1 MSTQPYDE
9 VIMDHIKNA
18 RNYRVLEDHD
28 RQASGSNPL
37 CGDDMVLYL
46 KLYHDRIADVAFQC
60 TCCGISMASAS
71 AMTEIVMG
79 ASIAEAKRLLHDFVA
94 LVSKPGESS
103 TEALTVERLA
113 LLETVK
119 RFPSRIRC
127 ALLPWQ
133 ILESAITS
141 DKPL

>member
-46 KLYHDRIADVAFQC
+46 KLDHDRIVDLGFQC

-71 AMTEIVMG
+71 AMTEMVKG
-79 ASIAEAKRLLHDFVA
+79 GTIAEATRLLHDFA
-94 LVSKPGESS
+94 TLVGNPAESRP
-103 TEALTVERLA
+103 EALNAERLA
-113 LLETVK
+113 LLETVR
-119 RFPSRIRC
+119 RFPSRAGC
-127 ALLPWQ
+127 AMLPWQ
-133 ILESAITS
+133 ILESAMNTNAQV
-141 DKPL
+141 